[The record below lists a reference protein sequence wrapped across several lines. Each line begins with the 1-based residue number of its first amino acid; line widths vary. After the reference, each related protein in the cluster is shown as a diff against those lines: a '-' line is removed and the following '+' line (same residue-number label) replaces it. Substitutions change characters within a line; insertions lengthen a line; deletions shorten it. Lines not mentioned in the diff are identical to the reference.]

1 MLTGPSVSHRCRW
14 PRERGER
21 REETERHK
29 CREPDSG
36 MPVDHSG
43 VTQLSLE
50 PVSPASV
57 GRGAAAHTSPG
68 SAASQSS
75 RNSTASTRSTPAPP
89 SEEKR
94 SPGQPASAR
103 HPRRRFQQS
112 NTPGTPPGSPST
124 SPRMVSAAG
133 TMSEGV
139 PSSSRRAASESA
151 AASSPPQS
159 LERNGVPTLPPDK
172 RYHFFVCHHQVC
184 TFRLPSSQ
192 AAQMHRFLLI
202 CYTLN
207 LTSSPP
213 PRSAGE
219 WWRPVE

>member
-1 MLTGPSVSHRCRW
+1 
-14 PRERGER
+14 
-21 REETERHK
+21 
-29 CREPDSG
+29 

-43 VTQLSLE
+43 VAQLSLE
-50 PVSPASV
+50 PVSPAFV

-103 HPRRRFQQS
+103 HPRRQFQQR
-112 NTPGTPPGSPST
+112 NMPGTPPRSPST
-124 SPRMVSAAG
+124 SPRMASAAG

-151 AASSPPQS
+151 AASSPPQG
-159 LERNGVPTLPPDK
+159 LEQSSVPTLPPGK
-172 RYHFFVCHHQVC
+172 RFHFFVCHHQVC
-184 TFRLPSSQ
+184 TFRLQ
-192 AAQMHRFLLI
+192 LHRLLLI
-202 CYTLN
+202 CDTLN

-213 PRSAGE
+213 PRFAGE